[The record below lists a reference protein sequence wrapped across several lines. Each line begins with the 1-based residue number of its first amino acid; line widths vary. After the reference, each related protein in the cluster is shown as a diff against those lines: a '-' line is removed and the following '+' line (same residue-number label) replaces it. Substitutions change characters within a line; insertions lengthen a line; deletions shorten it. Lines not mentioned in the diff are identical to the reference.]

1 MPVKKPVDKKKV
13 STNTVDPLSVAEKKM
28 NSFSSSSLLSSYLSD
43 INNEEGLSK
52 EEENRLFERYKRG
65 DMRARDK
72 LIRGNLRFVFLM
84 VRRLGGLPIEDLIN
98 EGNNGLLEAM
108 KRYDGSKECRF
119 ISYAVWWVRQAALK
133 AISEQKCS
141 FHIPLNMQC
150 RMAKIN
156 TVRNRLNQ
164 KLGRNPSVE
173 EIAEELKIST
183 AKVSEAMAFSKKT
196 FHSVDNS
203 ILCSH
208 FRKEFKT
215 FFKELSK
222 TELAVVTSL
231 YVHNE
236 TLDDI
241 ARKLNLPL
249 TRISQLH
256 KQALTKI
263 KNSPEANRLRRY
275 LNENMQ
281 QDF

>member
-1 MPVKKPVDKKKV
+1 MSQPGMAKHTESAFDESNAVR
-13 STNTVDPLSVAEKKM
+13 
-28 NSFSSSSLLSSYLSD
+28 LLSD
-43 INNEEGLSK
+43 
-52 EEENRLFERYKRG
+52 
-65 DMRARDK
+65 
-72 LIRGNLRFVFLM
+72 
-84 VRRLGGLPIEDLIN
+84 
-98 EGNNGLLEAM
+98 LLE
-108 KRYDGSKECRF
+108 SKHT
-119 ISYAVWWVRQAALK
+119 I
-133 AISEQKCS
+133 
-141 FHIPLNMQC
+141 
-150 RMAKIN
+150 
-156 TVRNRLNQ
+156 
-164 KLGRNPSVE
+164 
-173 EIAEELKIST
+173 
-183 AKVSEAMAFSKKT
+183 
-196 FHSVDNS
+196 
-203 ILCSH
+203 
-208 FRKEFKT
+208 KT